1 MNEIIEKLRS
11 QHALQKAEEKRLK
24 NEIFAIQS
32 KQRGIVREYCQ
43 RLTEQYSQYLNKKV
57 TIKRYN
63 GREVTGFF
71 CGFIHG
77 YNDLELE
84 AYVDLAKI
92 KKDGS
97 PAANHYKYYDS
108 VEYSENLKI
117 TLCDE

>member
-1 MNEIIEKLRS
+1 MNEIIEQLRS
-11 QHALQKAEEKRLK
+11 QHDFQKAEEKRLK
-24 NEIFAIQS
+24 NEIFDIHC
-32 KQRGIVREYCQ
+32 KQREIVREYCQ

-63 GREVTGFF
+63 GREVVGFF

-77 YNDLELE
+77 YNDLSFE

-97 PAANHYKYYDS
+97 PSANHYKYYDTA
-108 VEYSENLKI
+108 EYSDNLKI
-117 TLCDE
+117 TVCNE